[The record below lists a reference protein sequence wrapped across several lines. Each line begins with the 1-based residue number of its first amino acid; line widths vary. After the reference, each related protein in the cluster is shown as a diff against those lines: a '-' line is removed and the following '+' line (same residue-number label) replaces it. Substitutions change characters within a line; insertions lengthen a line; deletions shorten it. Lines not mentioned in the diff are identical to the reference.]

1 MIMEQQQSEYL
12 DKFEQSVTERLV
24 EQMTGE
30 RLLGGYCFS
39 VEELSQLWHR
49 CAPDYMVDAVP
60 QIAQYPMAAI
70 AWAAYFG
77 IGAAVLW
84 DRQEI
89 VEEENLYQRLRDA
102 RGFDEMDEYVNYL
115 LLKGGFS
122 QQEVER
128 LENALR
134 SCAQSVLTAIRKEN
148 IEPQSVMAFHIFAR
162 SVKVMFHLGMSMA
175 MHLMGFSYEK
185 ARVEL
190 PS

>member
-1 MIMEQQQSEYL
+1 MEQQQSEYL
-12 DKFEQSVTERLV
+12 DKFEQSVTERLI

-30 RLLGGYCFS
+30 RLLGGYCFA

-60 QIAQYPMAAI
+60 QIAQYPVAAI

-102 RGFDEMDEYVNYL
+102 RGFDDMDEYVNYL

-134 SCAQSVLTAIRKEN
+134 SCAQSVLTAIRKED